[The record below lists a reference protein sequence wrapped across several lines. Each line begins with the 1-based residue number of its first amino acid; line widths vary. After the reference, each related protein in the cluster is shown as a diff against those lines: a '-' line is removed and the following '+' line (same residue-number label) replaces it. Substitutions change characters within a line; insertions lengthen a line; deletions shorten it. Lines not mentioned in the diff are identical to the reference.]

1 MEMLANSDFGLLARL
16 VMEGNVPTTHETA
29 SDCLGPNKNDGRKH
43 KQIMKNLGKT
53 LALAGAVLLIG
64 AGAQTAN
71 AQRGNFDP
79 AQMQQMMMDNFK
91 ERLEPKDDAE
101 WKIISERITKV
112 TEARRGTQAFASGGG
127 FGGGRGRG
135 QGGQGGQAGDAAGA
149 GGQGGRG
156 RGGPFGAEPN
166 ADVEALRKAI
176 EDKAP
181 ADQLKPLLAK
191 VREARKAADAKLDS
205 AQSELKM
212 VLTIRQEAVA
222 LTMGLVK

>member
-1 MEMLANSDFGLLARL
+1 
-16 VMEGNVPTTHETA
+16 
-29 SDCLGPNKNDGRKH
+29 
-43 KQIMKNLGKT
+43 MKNLGKT

-64 AGAQTAN
+64 VGAQTAQ

-79 AQMQQMMMDNFK
+79 AEFQQRIMDNYK
-91 ERLEPKDDAE
+91 ERLAPKDDAE
-101 WKIISERITKV
+101 WKILSERITKV
-112 TEARRGTQAFASGGG
+112 TEARRATQAFAGGGG
-127 FGGGRGRG
+127 FGGFGGGGRGR
-135 QGGQGGQAGDAAGA
+135 QGGQGGDAAPAG
-149 GGQGGRG
+149 GGQGGGNRG
-156 RGGPFGAEPN
+156 RGGFGGEPN

-191 VREARKAADAKLDS
+191 VREGRKAADAKLDA

-212 VLTIRQEAVA
+212 VLTVRQEAVA

>member
-1 MEMLANSDFGLLARL
+1 METPVNKAFVSLARL
-16 VMEGNVPTTHETA
+16 VIEGDVPTTHETA

-43 KQIMKNLGKT
+43 KQNMKNLGKT
-53 LALAGAVLLIG
+53 LALAGAILLMG
-64 AGAQTAN
+64 LGAQTAN

-79 AQMQQMMMDNFK
+79 AEMQKRIDDYMK

-112 TEARRGTQAFASGGG
+112 TDARRATQAFATGGG

-135 QGGQGGQAGDAAGA
+135 QGGQPGDAAGA

-191 VREARKAADAKLDS
+191 VRDARKAADAKLDA

>member
-1 MEMLANSDFGLLARL
+1 METSVNGTFGSLARL
-16 VMEGNVPTTHETA
+16 VIEGAVPTTHEIA
-29 SDCLGPNKNDGRKH
+29 SNCLGPNKNDGRKH

-64 AGAQTAN
+64 VGAQTAN

-79 AQMQQMMMDNFK
+79 AQMQQMMMDNYK

-101 WKIISERITKV
+101 WKIISERVTKV
-112 TEARRGTQAFASGGG
+112 TEARRATQAFATGGG

-135 QGGQGGQAGDAAGA
+135 QGGQTGDAAGA

-191 VREARKAADAKLDS
+191 VREARKAADAKLDA